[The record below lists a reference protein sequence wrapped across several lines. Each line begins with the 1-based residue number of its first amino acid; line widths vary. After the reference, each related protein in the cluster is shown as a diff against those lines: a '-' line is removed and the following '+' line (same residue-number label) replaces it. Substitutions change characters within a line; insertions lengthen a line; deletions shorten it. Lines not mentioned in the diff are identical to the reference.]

1 MKYNIITTNQSFYNT
16 GIYPSILKDYVVT
29 STKPFKFGEYHPY
42 ATVCINDIL
51 SLEVI
56 K

>member
-16 GIYPSILKDYVVT
+16 GIYPSILKDYILI
-29 STKPFKFGEYHPY
+29 SAKPLKFGEYHPY
-42 ATVCINDIL
+42 ATVRINDIL